1 MHATRIAA
9 VVTMAAVLIGAC
21 TQTTPYRTETMIESS
36 DGKLTDQICEIT
48 NAETYPGTC
57 ANFALVHHSYKYEVP
72 SSAAAPEIIEGDYY
86 LGFVEF
92 DDQGWFADR
101 KQMEVLLRLLY
112 DGEKSKSDHEYK
124 NIAARDYL
132 IFVFAHGW
140 RHNAEACDNNV
151 VCFQRQLERLAILE
165 YQSNKLSGNDPNDL
179 RTVVGLYVGWR
190 GLAANVQPFEILSFW
205 DRKNT
210 AQRVGLGGVNELLT
224 RLNDFR
230 RYKNK
235 KREGDKT
242 QLVIVGHSFGGT
254 VIYSALYH
262 NLLER
267 AVWMERDK
275 KGSGELVYS
284 TANSF
289 GDLVVLVNPA
299 FEGAIYEPL
308 HHIATNRCYVERQ
321 RPAMLVVTSKGDD
334 ATGVTFPLGRRLSNA
349 FESTRPGAQER
360 AVLNTVGHLA
370 RYKTHDLVLNPG
382 VDPKWATKLDPS
394 KCGCP
399 HLKPT
404 QQFLDEDWES
414 EKSFLTDLNDIY
426 NVIKETRRFEI
437 NKQISELKSQG
448 KPIDLEQIKQDVNKK
463 IDHLVS
469 YKLFDE
475 RIPYGDNI
483 TMIRN
488 EDYAPKHPYLVIST
502 DKNIIPGHNEIYGEH
517 FTRFLRRFYIRHIKA
532 KVTFPRACYAQPACL
547 KSDIT
552 PCERSCR
559 RLGDGGAS
567 CSDRV
572 PPKSDTEG

>member
-1 MHATRIAA
+1 MHTTRIAA

-21 TQTTPYRTETMIESS
+21 TQTTPYRTETIVSS
-36 DGKLTDQICEIT
+36 DGKLTDQICDIKST
-48 NAETYPGTC
+48 ETYPGNC
-57 ANFALVHHSYKYEVP
+57 ANFALVHHSYKYEVS

-112 DGEKSKSDHEYK
+112 EGANPDG
-124 NIAARDYL
+124 DYL

-165 YQSNKLSGNDPNDL
+165 DESNKLSGNDL

-230 RYKNK
+230 RYKNE

-275 KGSGELVYS
+275 KGSGKLVYS

-321 RPAMLVVTSKGDD
+321 RPAMLVITSKGDD
-334 ATGVTFPLGRRLSNA
+334 ATGVTFPLGRRLSNT
-349 FESTRPGAQER
+349 FESTRSPAQER

-394 KCGCP
+394 TCGCP
-399 HLKPT
+399 YLKPT
-404 QQFLDEDWES
+404 QRFLEEDWES

-426 NVIKETRRFEI
+426 SIIKTTRKVEI
-437 NKQISELKSQG
+437 NKRISDLKSQG

-488 EDYAPKHPYLVIST
+488 EDYAPNYPYLVIST
-502 DKNIIPGHNEIYGEH
+502 DANLIPGHNEIYGED
-517 FTRFLRRFYIRHIKA
+517 FMRFLRRFYIRHIKA
-532 KVTFPRACYAQPACL
+532 KVTFPRACYAQPGCL

-559 RLGDGGAS
+559 RLGDDGVS

-572 PPKSDTEG
+572 PPNSDTEG